1 MPRARRMNRTSSLP
15 ELWFAVPGDPETRTG
30 GYIYAKRL
38 AQALRGQGWTVHPVR
53 LPGGFPR
60 PSANDLAE
68 TRRSLT
74 ALPKRATA
82 LIDGLAFGALPA
94 ELLTGLDLDIVALV
108 HHPLALETGLAP
120 AEAADAAQTERAAL
134 RFARAAIVTS
144 PHTADVLVADY
155 DVAPGRITI
164 AIPGTDPRPR
174 AQGAHPPSL
183 LAVATVTP
191 RKGHD
196 VLVAALAR
204 IGELPWTSTIAGSL
218 TRAPDCVANLRKQIA
233 ESGVAGRI
241 TLTDEVPEQALG
253 ALYHGADLFV
263 LPSRYEGYGMVFADA
278 LACGLPIIACAA
290 GAVTGTVPVA
300 ASKLVPIDDAAALA
314 AALRGVL
321 SDPDQRR
328 AMADAAWAA
337 GQRLPTWEQC
347 AATAAKA
354 LVA

>member
-1 MPRARRMNRTSSLP
+1 MPD
-15 ELWFAVPGDPETRTG
+15 LWFAVPGDPETRTG

-38 AQALRGQGWTVHPVR
+38 AQALRSQGWAVHRVQ

-60 PSANDLAE
+60 PSASDLTE
-68 TRRSLT
+68 TQRILA
-74 ALPKRATA
+74 ALPVDATT

-94 ELLTGLDLDIVALV
+94 DLLAGLDLDIVALV

-134 RFARAAIVTS
+134 RFARAVIVTS

-155 DVAPGRITI
+155 GVTEDRITV

-183 LAVATVTP
+183 LTVATVTP

-196 VLVAALAR
+196 VLVAALAQ
-204 IGELPWTSTIAGSL
+204 IGDLPWTSTIAGSL
-218 TRAPDCVANLRKQIA
+218 TRAPDCVANLQQQIA
-233 ESGVAGRI
+233 ESGVADRV
-241 TLTDEVPEQALG
+241 TLAGEIPEQALA
-253 ALYHGADLFV
+253 ALYYGADLFV

-278 LACGLPIIACAA
+278 LARGLPIIACAA
-290 GAVTGTVPVA
+290 GAVTGTVPAA

-314 AALRGVL
+314 AALREVL
-321 SDPDQRR
+321 SNPNRQR
-328 AMADAAWAA
+328 AMAEAAWAA
-337 GQRLPTWEQC
+337 GRRLPTWKQC

-354 LVA
+354 LIA